1 MDLFISE
8 LKRQISAKRFISYIL
23 ISIILAVLW
32 AWFIIGGA
40 TADFMQVG
48 CYKEYKGKA
57 AIEVAAKDRNVTAGK
72 MTEDKFQKGRD
83 AFVNALRSD
92 DESDVEITKDL
103 LQYAVYAD
111 SLVMQN
117 IQLKNIRGESINGY
131 AKLPENA
138 GKSFYENEDIC
149 YEHMM
154 NLKLKNEAEKE
165 LALKMWNEVE
175 KPYTYYGGYEVWS
188 EGAEHIQ
195 IFTFI
200 LLIIAGFF
208 SSGIVARDRES
219 GLDEI
224 ISTTKK
230 GRKNLLCPKLLLPII
245 MAVLIYTVGM
255 GTYVVILKHYL
266 PADAIQ
272 TSVQVFMKT
281 VLPYNLDELMKNMII
296 FGLVGIIT
304 ISAFTTF
311 ISSIS
316 KKTSIAMSI
325 IVLVI
330 ISGFILSLMMDAS
343 NSIISFINFILPGS
357 VIFSFLN
364 IGVPVVSIFGKAILS
379 FKLSLII
386 SMLLILISLILT
398 SWTYVRRGIKCCFK
412 K

>member
-23 ISIILAVLW
+23 ISIILAISWSWLV
-32 AWFIIGGA
+32 IGRK
-40 TADFMQVG
+40 TVDFMMIE
-48 CYKEYKGKA
+48 CYKGLKGTA
-57 AIEVAAKDRNVTAGK
+57 AIEAEVKDRNAYSGK
-72 MTEDKFQKGRD
+72 MTTDNFQKGGEV
-83 AFVNALRSD
+83 FLNSLN
-92 DESDVEITKDL
+92 EENEIVMNDDL
-103 LQYAVYAD
+103 LKFAVYAD
-111 SLVMQN
+111 SLIMQN
-117 IQLKNIRGESINGY
+117 VNLKRINGDTDVSRRFSY
-131 AKLPENA
+131 DF
-138 GKSFYENEDIC
+138 GSHFYENEDIC
-149 YEHMM
+149 YEHIISTATR
-154 NLKLKNEAEKE
+154 NQAEKE

-188 EGAEHIQ
+188 DSIEHIQ
-195 IFTFI
+195 IFTFV

-208 SSGIVARDRES
+208 SSGIIARDKES

-230 GRKNLLCPKLLLPII
+230 GRKNFLCPKLLLPLI

-266 PADAIQ
+266 PADALQ
-272 TSVQVFMKT
+272 TSAQVFMKT
-281 VLPYNLDELMKNMII
+281 VLPYNLGELMKNIII
-296 FGLVGIIT
+296 FGLIGTIT

-316 KKTSIAMSI
+316 KKTSIVMSI

-330 ISGFILSLMMDAS
+330 ISGFILSVSMGLS
-343 NSIISFINFILPGS
+343 NPILNFINFILPGN

-379 FKLSLII
+379 FKLRLTISL
-386 SMLLILISLILT
+386 LLILISLILA